1 MHKKP
6 LISVITVCYNSYE
19 MLQRTIKSV
28 RMQTYSEIE
37 YIVIDGASK
46 DSTLRLIKENED
58 IINLWIS
65 EPDNGLYFAM
75 NKGLDLA
82 NGDYVIYINAGDMF
96 YMPNTLEKIFEN
108 HQDDVDIYYGDTMI
122 LAQNQKELGSRRLS
136 PPKQLT
142 KNSFRWGMTV
152 CHQSIL
158 IKRTIAPK
166 YDTSYR
172 ITADYDWV
180 LTSIEN
186 AKKIVNTNNY
196 ISKFLSGGLSSKHV
210 VKANKE
216 RYKIMCKHY
225 GTPIALWY
233 NFLMLFRLI
242 ITYIR
247 KGRL

>member
-6 LISVITVCYNSYE
+6 LVSVITVCYNSAE
-19 MLQRTIKSV
+19 MLQRTIKSL
-28 RMQTYSEIE
+28 RIQTYKEIE

-46 DSTLRLIKENED
+46 DNTLQVIKENQD

-75 NKGLDLA
+75 NKGLELA
-82 NGDYVIYINAGDMF
+82 NGDYVIFINAGDMF
-96 YMPNTLEKIFEN
+96 YSPETLEKVFAN
-108 HQDDVDIYYGDTMI
+108 HQDDIDIYYGDTMI
-122 LAQNQKELGSRRLS
+122 LAENLKELGSRRLT

-152 CHQSIL
+152 CHQSIF
-158 IKRTIAPK
+158 IKRSIAPK
-166 YDTSYR
+166 YDTTYR

-180 LTSIEN
+180 LSSIEN
-186 AKKIVNTNNY
+186 AKKIVNTKQY
-196 ISKFLSGGLSSKHV
+196 ISKFLSGGLSSKHIM
-210 VKANKE
+210 KANKE
-216 RYKIMCKHY
+216 RFRIMIKHY
-225 GTPIALWY
+225 GLITALWY
-233 NFLMLFRLI
+233 NFLMIFRLI

>member
-1 MHKKP
+1 
-6 LISVITVCYNSYE
+6 
-19 MLQRTIKSV
+19 
-28 RMQTYSEIE
+28 
-37 YIVIDGASK
+37 
-46 DSTLRLIKENED
+46 
-58 IINLWIS
+58 
-65 EPDNGLYFAM
+65 
-75 NKGLDLA
+75 
-82 NGDYVIYINAGDMF
+82 MF
-96 YMPNTLEKIFEN
+96 YAPDTLEKIFSN
-108 HQDDVDIYYGDTMI
+108 HQEDVDIYYGDTMI
-122 LAQNQKELGSRRLS
+122 LAQNQKEIGSRRLA
-136 PPKQLT
+136 PPKQLS
-142 KNSFRWGMTV
+142 KKSFRWGMTV

-180 LTSIEN
+180 LTAIER
-186 AKKIVNTNNY
+186 AKKIVNTNIY
-196 ISKFLSGGLSSKHV
+196 ISKFLSGGLSSKHI

>member
-1 MHKKP
+1 
-6 LISVITVCYNSYE
+6 
-19 MLQRTIKSV
+19 
-28 RMQTYSEIE
+28 MQTYKEIE

-46 DSTLRLIKENED
+46 DNTLQVIKENQD

-75 NKGLDLA
+75 NKGLELA
-82 NGDYVIYINAGDMF
+82 SGDYLIYINAGDMF
-96 YMPNTLEKIFEN
+96 YMPDTLEKVFAN
-108 HQDDVDIYYGDTMI
+108 HKDDVDIYYGDTMI
-122 LAQNQKELGSRRLS
+122 LAQNQKEIGSRRLS
-136 PPKQLT
+136 PPKQLS

-180 LTSIEN
+180 LTAIEG
-186 AKKIVNTNNY
+186 AKKIVNTNIY
-196 ISKFLSGGLSSKHV
+196 ISKFLSGGLSSQHV

>member
-6 LISVITVCYNSYE
+6 IVSVITVCYNSAE
-19 MLQRTIKSV
+19 MLQRTIKSL
-28 RMQTYSEIE
+28 RLQSYSEIE

-46 DSTLRLIKENED
+46 DNTLQIIKENQD

-65 EPDNGLYFAM
+65 EKDNGLYYAM
-75 NKGLDLA
+75 NKGLELA
-82 NGDYVIYINAGDMF
+82 SGDYVIFINAGDMF
-96 YMPNTLEKIFEN
+96 YSPDTLEKVFAN
-108 HQDDVDIYYGDTMI
+108 HQDDIDIYYGDTMI
-122 LAQNQKELGSRRLS
+122 LAENQKEIGSRRLT

-152 CHQSIL
+152 CHQSIF

-166 YDTSYR
+166 YNTNYR

-186 AKKIVNTNNY
+186 AKKIVNTKLY
-196 ISKFLSGGLSSKHV
+196 ISKFLSGGLSSKHIM
-210 VKANKE
+210 KANKE
-216 RYKIMCKHY
+216 RFRIMCNHY
-225 GTPIALWY
+225 GLITSLCY
-233 NFLMLFRLI
+233 NFLMIFRLVF
-242 ITYIR
+242 TYIK

>member
-6 LISVITVCYNSYE
+6 LISVITVCYNSAE
-19 MLQRTIKSV
+19 MLQRTIKSL
-28 RMQTYSEIE
+28 RMQTYKEIE

-46 DSTLRLIKENED
+46 DNTLQVIKENQD

-75 NKGLDLA
+75 NKGLEIA
-82 NGDYVIYINAGDMF
+82 SGDYLIYINAGDMF
-96 YMPNTLEKIFEN
+96 YAPDTLEKIFSN

-122 LAQNQKELGSRRLS
+122 LAQNQKEIGSRRLT

-158 IKRTIAPK
+158 IKRIIAPK

-180 LTSIEN
+180 LSSIER
-186 AKKIVNTNNY
+186 AKKIVNTKIY

>member
-6 LISVITVCYNSYE
+6 LISIITVCFNSARL
-19 MLQRTIKSV
+19 LQRTIKSV
-28 RMQTYSEIE
+28 RNQTYTEIE

-46 DSTLRLIKENED
+46 DNTLQLIKENQD
-58 IINLWIS
+58 IINLWRS
-65 EPDNGLYFAM
+65 EPDSGLYFAM

-82 NGDYVIYINAGDMF
+82 SGDYVIFINAGDMF
-96 YMPNTLEKIFEN
+96 YSHDTLEKIFEN

-122 LAQNQKELGSRRLS
+122 LAENLKELGSRRLS
-136 PPKQLT
+136 PPKHLT

-152 CHQSIL
+152 CHQSIF
-158 IKRTIAPK
+158 IKRSIAPK
-166 YDTSYR
+166 YKTEYR

-186 AKKIVNTNNY
+186 AKKIVNTKIY

-225 GTPIALWY
+225 GTITALWY

>member
-6 LISVITVCYNSYE
+6 LVSVITVCYNSAE
-19 MLQRTIKSV
+19 MLKRTIKSL
-28 RMQTYSEIE
+28 RLQTYSEIE
-37 YIVIDGASK
+37 YIIIDGASK
-46 DSTLRLIKENED
+46 DNTTQIIKENQD

-65 EPDNGLYFAM
+65 EPDNGLYYAM
-75 NKGLDLA
+75 NKGLDIA
-82 NGDYVIYINAGDMF
+82 SGDYLIYINAGDMF
-96 YMPNTLEKIFEN
+96 YSPDTLEKVFAN

-122 LAQNQKELGSRRLS
+122 LAENQKEIGSRRLR

-166 YDTSYR
+166 YNTNYR

-186 AKKIVNTNNY
+186 AKKIVNTKLY
-196 ISKFLSGGLSSKHV
+196 ISKFLSGGLSSKHIM
-210 VKANKE
+210 KANKE
-216 RYKIMCKHY
+216 RFRIMCNHY
-225 GTPIALWY
+225 GLITSLCY
-233 NFLMLFRLI
+233 NFLMIFRLVF
-242 ITYIR
+242 TYIK

>member
-6 LISVITVCYNSYE
+6 LVSVITVCYNSAHL
-19 MLQRTIKSV
+19 LQRTIKSL
-28 RMQTYSEIE
+28 RLQTYSEIE

-46 DSTLRLIKENED
+46 DNTKQIIKENQD

-65 EPDNGLYFAM
+65 EPDNGLYYAM

-82 NGDYVIYINAGDMF
+82 NGEYVIYINAGDMF
-96 YMPNTLEKIFEN
+96 YSPDTLEKVFAN

-122 LAQNQKELGSRRLS
+122 LAENQKEIGSRRLG

-142 KNSFRWGMTV
+142 KDSFRWGMTV
-152 CHQSIL
+152 CHQSIF

-166 YDTSYR
+166 YNTSYR

-186 AKKIVNTNNY
+186 AKKIVNTNTY
-196 ISKFLSGGLSSKHV
+196 ISKFLSGGLSSKHI

-216 RYKIMCKHY
+216 RFRIMRNHY
-225 GTPIALWY
+225 GLITTLWY

-242 ITYIR
+242 ITYIK

>member
-65 EPDNGLYFAM
+65 EPDNGLYYAM

-82 NGDYVIYINAGDMF
+82 SGDYVIYINAGDMF
-96 YMPNTLEKIFEN
+96 YMPDTLEKIFEN

-158 IKRTIAPK
+158 ITRSIPSKN
-166 YDTSYR
+166 DTSYR
-172 ITADYDWV
+172 ITDDYDLI

-242 ITYIR
+242 ITYIK

>member
-6 LISVITVCYNSYE
+6 LVSVITVCYNSAE
-19 MLQRTIKSV
+19 MLQRTIKSL
-28 RMQTYSEIE
+28 RIQTYKEIE

-46 DSTLRLIKENED
+46 DNTLQVIKENQD

-75 NKGLDLA
+75 NKGLELA
-82 NGDYVIYINAGDMF
+82 NGDYVIFINAGDMF
-96 YMPNTLEKIFEN
+96 YSPETLEKIFSS
-108 HQDDVDIYYGDTMI
+108 HQDDIDIYYGDTMI
-122 LAQNQKELGSRRLS
+122 LAENLKELGSRRLS

-152 CHQSIL
+152 CHQSIF
-158 IKRTIAPK
+158 IKRSIAPK

-180 LTSIEN
+180 LSSIEN
-186 AKKIVNTNNY
+186 AKKIVNTKQY
-196 ISKFLSGGLSSKHV
+196 ISKFLSGGLSSKHIM
-210 VKANKE
+210 KANKE
-216 RYKIMCKHY
+216 RFRIMIKHY
-225 GTPIALWY
+225 GLITALWY

>member
-6 LISVITVCYNSYE
+6 IVSVITVCYNSAE
-19 MLQRTIKSV
+19 MLQRTIKSL
-28 RMQTYSEIE
+28 RLQSYSEIE

-46 DSTLRLIKENED
+46 DNTLQIIKENQD

-65 EPDNGLYFAM
+65 EKDNGLYYAM
-75 NKGLDLA
+75 NKGLELA
-82 NGDYVIYINAGDMF
+82 SGDYVIFINAGDMF
-96 YMPNTLEKIFEN
+96 YSPDTLEKVFAN
-108 HQDDVDIYYGDTMI
+108 HQDEVDIYYGDTMI
-122 LAQNQKELGSRRLS
+122 LAENQKEIGSRRLT

-152 CHQSIL
+152 CHQSIF

-166 YDTSYR
+166 YNTNYR

-186 AKKIVNTNNY
+186 AKKIVNTKLY
-196 ISKFLSGGLSSKHV
+196 ISKFLSGGLSSKHIM
-210 VKANKE
+210 KANKE
-216 RYKIMCKHY
+216 RFRIMCNHY
-225 GTPIALWY
+225 GLITSLCY
-233 NFLMLFRLI
+233 NFLMIFRLVF
-242 ITYIR
+242 TYIK

>member
-6 LISVITVCYNSYE
+6 LVSVITVCYNSAHL
-19 MLQRTIKSV
+19 LQRTIKSL
-28 RMQTYSEIE
+28 RLQTYSEIE

-46 DSTLRLIKENED
+46 DNTKQIIKENQD

-65 EPDNGLYFAM
+65 EPDNGLYYAM

-96 YMPNTLEKIFEN
+96 SSPDTLEKVFAN

-122 LAQNQKELGSRRLS
+122 LAENQKEIGSRRLN

-152 CHQSIL
+152 CHQSIF

-166 YDTSYR
+166 YNTSYR

-186 AKKIVNTNNY
+186 AKKIVNTNTY
-196 ISKFLSGGLSSKHV
+196 ISKFLSGGLSSKHI

-216 RYKIMCKHY
+216 RFRIMRNHY
-225 GTPIALWY
+225 GLITTLWY

-242 ITYIR
+242 ITYIK

>member
-6 LISVITVCYNSYE
+6 LISVITVCYNSAE
-19 MLQRTIKSV
+19 MLQRTIKSL
-28 RMQTYSEIE
+28 RMQTYKEIE

-46 DSTLRLIKENED
+46 DNTLQVIKENQD

-75 NKGLDLA
+75 NKGLELA
-82 NGDYVIYINAGDMF
+82 NGDYLIYINAGDMF
-96 YMPNTLEKIFEN
+96 YAPDTLEKIFSN

-122 LAQNQKELGSRRLS
+122 LAQNQKEIGSRRLT

-158 IKRTIAPK
+158 IKRSIAPK

-180 LTSIEN
+180 LSSIEN
-186 AKKIVNTNNY
+186 AKKIVNTNIY
-196 ISKFLSGGLSSKHV
+196 ISKFLSGGLSSKHIM
-210 VKANKE
+210 KANKE
-216 RYKIMCKHY
+216 RFRIMSNHY

>member
-6 LISVITVCYNSYE
+6 LVSVITVCYNSAE
-19 MLQRTIKSV
+19 MLQRTIKSL
-28 RMQTYSEIE
+28 RIQTYKEIE

-46 DSTLRLIKENED
+46 DNTLQVIKENQD

-75 NKGLDLA
+75 NKGLELA
-82 NGDYVIYINAGDMF
+82 NGDYVIFINAGDMF
-96 YMPNTLEKIFEN
+96 YSPETLEKVFAN
-108 HQDDVDIYYGDTMI
+108 HQDDIDIYYGDTMI
-122 LAQNQKELGSRRLS
+122 LAENLKELGSRRLT

-152 CHQSIL
+152 CHQSIF
-158 IKRTIAPK
+158 IKRSIAPK

-180 LTSIEN
+180 LSSIEN
-186 AKKIVNTNNY
+186 AKKIVNTKQY
-196 ISKFLSGGLSSKHV
+196 ISKFLSGGLSSKHIM
-210 VKANKE
+210 KANKE
-216 RYKIMCKHY
+216 RFRIMIKHY
-225 GTPIALWY
+225 GLITALWY

>member
-6 LISVITVCYNSYE
+6 LVSVITVCYNSAE
-19 MLQRTIKSV
+19 MLQRTIKSL
-28 RMQTYSEIE
+28 RIQTYKEIE

-46 DSTLRLIKENED
+46 DNTLQVIKENQD

-75 NKGLDLA
+75 NKGLELA
-82 NGDYVIYINAGDMF
+82 NGDYVIFINAGDMF
-96 YMPNTLEKIFEN
+96 YSPETLEKIFAN

-122 LAQNQKELGSRRLS
+122 LAENLKELGSRRLT

-152 CHQSIL
+152 CHQSIF
-158 IKRTIAPK
+158 IKRSIAPK

-180 LTSIEN
+180 LSSIEN
-186 AKKIVNTNNY
+186 AKKIVNTKQY
-196 ISKFLSGGLSSKHV
+196 ISKFLSGGLSSKHIM
-210 VKANKE
+210 KANKE
-216 RYKIMCKHY
+216 RFRIMIKHY
-225 GTPIALWY
+225 GLITALWY

>member
-75 NKGLDLA
+75 NKGLELA

-96 YMPNTLEKIFEN
+96 YMPDTLEKIFEN
-108 HQDDVDIYYGDTMI
+108 HQNDVDIYYGDTMI

-136 PPKQLT
+136 SPKQLT

>member
-6 LISVITVCYNSYE
+6 LVSVITVCYNSAE
-19 MLQRTIKSV
+19 MLQRTIKSL
-28 RMQTYSEIE
+28 RIQTYKEIE

-46 DSTLRLIKENED
+46 DNTLQVIKENQD

-75 NKGLDLA
+75 NKGLELA
-82 NGDYVIYINAGDMF
+82 NGDYVIFINAGDMF
-96 YMPNTLEKIFEN
+96 YLPDTLEKIFSN

-122 LAQNQKELGSRRLS
+122 LAENLKELGSRRLS

-152 CHQSIL
+152 CHQSIF
-158 IKRTIAPK
+158 IKRSIAPK

-180 LTSIEN
+180 LSSIEN
-186 AKKIVNTNNY
+186 AKKIVNTKQY
-196 ISKFLSGGLSSKHV
+196 ISKFLSGGLSSKHIM
-210 VKANKE
+210 KANKE
-216 RYKIMCKHY
+216 RFRIMIKHY
-225 GTPIALWY
+225 GLITALWY